1 MTKCGRKCEVYSRV
15 VGYYRPT
22 SHWNK
27 GKKEEYKDRVEYSV
41 IKSLKSKF
49 GRTLD
54 TFKSEDINEELNV
67 SIEESVVLTIQNA
80 KKH

>member
-1 MTKCGRKCEVYSRV
+1 MTKCGKKCEVYSRV
-15 VGYYRPT
+15 CGYYRPT

-27 GKKEEYKDRVEYSV
+27 GKKEEYKDRVMYG
-41 IKSLKSKF
+41 IATSLNSKF

-54 TFKSEDINEELNV
+54 SFKNEDMNEELNV

-80 KKH
+80 KKY

>member
-1 MTKCGRKCEVYSRV
+1 M
-15 VGYYRPT
+15 
-22 SHWNK
+22 K
-27 GKKEEYKDRVEYSV
+27 GKEKEKESVLPEADLTNDTLEEYKDRVEYSV